1 MKDNNQKIVRG
12 FNLPEIIIVIVATG
26 IFTALATGIIVTSNY
41 KTANGMSYTDL
52 VKDTNLQQ
60 FLNSYA
66 SVLEEYYEDVDKEE
80 LINNAINGM
89 MNYLGDQYSVYMDS
103 KEAASL
109 AEDLAGEYVGI
120 GIGILYDSI
129 NNTIT
134 INKVYKDTPA
144 ESAGLKVGDIIQKI
158 DGEEVN
164 AKDVENVT
172 KIIKEE
178 NKETIITVLRGENI
192 LEYKVTAKKILKP
205 ATETNIYNYNSQKI
219 GYLKIDVFSSSI
231 YKQVKQDLKTLEA
244 ENING
249 LIIDLRDNTGGYLE
263 ETEDIA
269 KLFLEKGKVIYGLE
283 DKNGVSQTKDN
294 TKEKRNYKIVV
305 LINGKSASASEV
317 LASALKDSYGATL
330 VGEKSFGKGK
340 VQHAK
345 SFDDK
350 TLIKYTSAKW
360 LRPNG
365 TCIDE
370 IGIEPDYKVTLD
382 TSALP
387 DIENPNITEEEINIY
402 NEMIT
407 NLYEEQLNK
416 ALEVITE

>member
-1 MKDNNQKIVRG
+1 MNDNNPKIVRG
-12 FNLPEIIIVIVATG
+12 FNLTEIIIVIVATG

-41 KTANGMSYTDL
+41 KTANGMSYSDL

-80 LINNAINGM
+80 LINNAIEGM

-120 GIGILYDSI
+120 GVGILYDAI

-134 INKVYKDTPA
+134 INKVYNDTPA
-144 ESAGLKVGDIIQKI
+144 EEAGLKAGDVIVKL
-158 DGEEVN
+158 DGEDVSTKDVN
-164 AKDVENVT
+164 AVT
-172 KIIKEE
+172 DIIKEE
-178 NKETIITVLRGENI
+178 DKETVLTVLRGEET
-192 LEYKVTAKKILKP
+192 LEYKVKAKKILKP
-205 ATETNIYNYNSQKI
+205 ATETNIYDYNNQKI
-219 GYLKIDVFSSSI
+219 GYLKLEVFSSSI
-231 YKQVKQDLKTLEA
+231 YEQVKKDLKNLEA

-263 ETEDIA
+263 ETESIA
-269 KLFLEKGKVIYGLE
+269 KLFLEKGKVIYSLE
-283 DKNGVSQTKDN
+283 DKNGTTATKDN
-294 TKEKRNYKIVV
+294 TKEKRDYKIVV

-370 IGIEPDYKVTLD
+370 IGLEPDYKVTID
-382 TSALP
+382 GTLP
-387 DIENPNITEEEINIY
+387 DIEDPNITEEQINTY
-402 NEMIT
+402 NEMIA